1 MKEGMASGKVLVKPS
16 TIQWYPFT
24 IQETANNKQIKH
36 MSNHSK
42 KIMKHYPTKR
52 IFLNSTN
59 PTDQAMVIAFFKQN
73 EIPVYENTTSFDPS
87 FPYLVWDKKFLIQAR
102 ACISDAPYE
111 IVNTATEFV
120 ELFMEKQE
128 QVKLNEE
135 YTATIDRKNRLV
147 RVGCQEISFERVDEL
162 FKIICTK

>member
-1 MKEGMASGKVLVKPS
+1 
-16 TIQWYPFT
+16 
-24 IQETANNKQIKH
+24 
-36 MSNHSK
+36 
-42 KIMKHYPTKR
+42 MKHYPTKR

-59 PTDQAMVIAFFKQN
+59 PVDQAMVIAFFKQN
-73 EIPVYENTTSFDPS
+73 EIPVYENTTGFDPVY
-87 FPYLVWDKKFLIQAR
+87 PYLLWDAGKFLIQAR

-162 FKIICTK
+162 FKVIYTK